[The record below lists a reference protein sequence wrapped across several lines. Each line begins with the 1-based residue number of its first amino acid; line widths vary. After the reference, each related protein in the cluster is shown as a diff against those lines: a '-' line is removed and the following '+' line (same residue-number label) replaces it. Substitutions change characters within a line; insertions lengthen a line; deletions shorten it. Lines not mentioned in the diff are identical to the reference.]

1 MMHVGDSYEK
11 DIIGAMSANMN
22 YIWLNHNNEKKDDIK
37 IEQIIKSFSELP
49 QALNKFRWNMSNEN
63 NEKFEKLEKQIGTLK
78 FVVLIMAVA
87 LIYNSAVK
95 TGMFG
100 DYRITA
106 NTLAI
111 KKIIIKGNNNEN
123 LGVLSVNEDNQVNI
137 VLTDRKNQ
145 INIEPGNIKFLEI
158 NDSIDQ
164 VILSLPK

>member
-1 MMHVGDSYEK
+1 
-11 DIIGAMSANMN
+11 
-22 YIWLNHNNEKKDDIK
+22 
-37 IEQIIKSFSELP
+37 
-49 QALNKFRWNMSNEN
+49 
-63 NEKFEKLEKQIGTLK
+63 
-78 FVVLIMAVA
+78 MAVA

-137 VLTDRKNQ
+137 V
-145 INIEPGNIKFLEI
+145 
-158 NDSIDQ
+158 
-164 VILSLPK
+164 

>member
-1 MMHVGDSYEK
+1 
-11 DIIGAMSANMN
+11 
-22 YIWLNHNNEKKDDIK
+22 
-37 IEQIIKSFSELP
+37 
-49 QALNKFRWNMSNEN
+49 MSNEN

-164 VILSLPK
+164 VILSVPK

>member
-1 MMHVGDSYEK
+1 
-11 DIIGAMSANMN
+11 
-22 YIWLNHNNEKKDDIK
+22 
-37 IEQIIKSFSELP
+37 
-49 QALNKFRWNMSNEN
+49 MSNEN

-87 LIYNSAVK
+87 LIYNSAEK

-145 INIEPGNIKFLEI
+145 INIEPDNIKFLEI

>member
-1 MMHVGDSYEK
+1 
-11 DIIGAMSANMN
+11 
-22 YIWLNHNNEKKDDIK
+22 
-37 IEQIIKSFSELP
+37 
-49 QALNKFRWNMSNEN
+49 MSNEN

-111 KKIIIKGNNNEN
+111 KKIMIKGNNNEN

-164 VILSLPK
+164 VILGIPK

>member
-1 MMHVGDSYEK
+1 MRTILTLLLITVTTAGFTQTLSYS
-11 DIIGAMSANMN
+11 DLQTI
-22 YIWLNHNNEKKDDIK
+22 
-37 IEQIIKSFSELP
+37 
-49 QALNKFRWNMSNEN
+49 
-63 NEKFEKLEKQIGTLK
+63 EKLEKQIGTLK

-145 INIEPGNIKFLEI
+145 INIEPDNIKFLEI

>member
-1 MMHVGDSYEK
+1 
-11 DIIGAMSANMN
+11 
-22 YIWLNHNNEKKDDIK
+22 
-37 IEQIIKSFSELP
+37 
-49 QALNKFRWNMSNEN
+49 MSNEN

-111 KKIIIKGNNNEN
+111 KKIMIKGNNNEN

>member
-1 MMHVGDSYEK
+1 
-11 DIIGAMSANMN
+11 
-22 YIWLNHNNEKKDDIK
+22 
-37 IEQIIKSFSELP
+37 
-49 QALNKFRWNMSNEN
+49 MSNEN

>member
-1 MMHVGDSYEK
+1 
-11 DIIGAMSANMN
+11 
-22 YIWLNHNNEKKDDIK
+22 
-37 IEQIIKSFSELP
+37 
-49 QALNKFRWNMSNEN
+49 MSNEN

-78 FVVLIMAVA
+78 FIVLIMAVA

-95 TGMFG
+95 IGMFG

-158 NDSIDQ
+158 KDSIDQ

>member
-1 MMHVGDSYEK
+1 
-11 DIIGAMSANMN
+11 
-22 YIWLNHNNEKKDDIK
+22 
-37 IEQIIKSFSELP
+37 
-49 QALNKFRWNMSNEN
+49 MSNEN

-123 LGVLSVNEDNQVNI
+123 LGVLSVNEDNLVNI

>member
-1 MMHVGDSYEK
+1 
-11 DIIGAMSANMN
+11 
-22 YIWLNHNNEKKDDIK
+22 
-37 IEQIIKSFSELP
+37 
-49 QALNKFRWNMSNEN
+49 MSNEN

-164 VILSLPK
+164 VILSIPK

>member
-1 MMHVGDSYEK
+1 
-11 DIIGAMSANMN
+11 
-22 YIWLNHNNEKKDDIK
+22 
-37 IEQIIKSFSELP
+37 
-49 QALNKFRWNMSNEN
+49 MSNEN

-137 VLTDRKNQ
+137 VLTDRTNQ
-145 INIEPGNIKFLEI
+145 INIEPSNIKFLEI

>member
-1 MMHVGDSYEK
+1 
-11 DIIGAMSANMN
+11 
-22 YIWLNHNNEKKDDIK
+22 
-37 IEQIIKSFSELP
+37 
-49 QALNKFRWNMSNEN
+49 MSNEN

-145 INIEPGNIKFLEI
+145 INIEPDNIKFLEI